1 MPLPTSWSGRRRCSS
16 TCPTSGTW
24 PRPRA
29 GTSSPP
35 SYVHRFLPSPT
46 SLPATLFLHRIYIY
60 QVLGTIADGGNRV
73 NDIDRLYPLLDDTA
87 AKYRPHVAALR
98 VFFHDVRKRPPRDV
112 ASWMHGWKTAAEKL
126 EKLALKCPE
135 LEGKL
140 HLPSPHYA
148 PKRWQIN
155 LSGVRPTRKAYKE
168 KGNKPK
174 ACDISCL
181 YEQKR
186 QEVNKRLSVPPYR
199 SGFSSNETSGSV
211 ISDMQIELAVPQ
223 GQQWSEA
230 QSALEKAKPVPFLP
244 HKPEKRQLLETQRV
258 IEEDSTASSDQYSYE
273 DWTCLLG
280 RSSKKKL
287 NQFTFAMAPPCS
299 LRLCLL
305 LVLLSF
311 ATTSAV
317 VVRKDEF
324 IYDGF
329 NGDYLTMDGEA
340 SAIDGLL
347 LLTSGS
353 KDKQGH
359 AFYTS
364 PLNLVTADSS
374 VPSFSTT
381 FVFSII
387 GPYSYSSSHGLA
399 FVLSPTKD
407 LTMNG
412 AYLPGRFLGLDAI
425 GVNNGGHTTS
435 NLTSLL
441 AIELDTIKNIE
452 FQDID
457 DNHVGIDIGSLT
469 SVSSSPARYYT
480 SDDGVG
486 VFHNLALISGQPM
499 QVWVDYDSKH
509 MMLYVT
515 IAPCCSSSSSNN
527 PSRPLLSVG
536 YDLTGLLPTTQDST
550 VYAGFSSATDT
561 VSKHYVLG
569 WSFKVNGEAAA
580 LNYSAL
586 SLKTIQEL
594 AQQRHPLSH
603 NTILCAVLL
612 PTLAIAVAVSAF
624 AVKVHMKRL
633 SKTRKNELEWEREY
647 GPPSFTYRDLLA
659 ATNGFKDKLLLGRGG
674 FGSVYRGVLAHSKQ
688 TVAIKR
694 VSPESKQG
702 MKEFM
707 AEIIILGHLRH
718 RNLVQL
724 LGYCRHKQQLLLVYD
739 YMPNRSL
746 DCYLHGQVVNT
757 SSTSSSLCWAQRYH
771 IIKGVASGL
780 LYLHE
785 EWEQVIIHRDI
796 KSSNVLLDAEMNA
809 RLGDFGLA
817 RSHDHGAEAHTTRMA
832 GTWGYIAPELA
843 RLGKATKATDVFAL
857 GVLMMEVVCARRPI
871 WVDAADGEP
880 VALADWVLA
889 AWRAGSIT
897 DAIDPKLLLVEEEA
911 ELVLKLGLLCS
922 HPVPSARP
930 CMRLVM
936 QYLQRDAPLPA
947 DLQPDNLLLSSY
959 ELTQED
965 DQNAISY
972 PLTTITDLSKG
983 R

>member
-1 MPLPTSWSGRRRCSS
+1 
-16 TCPTSGTW
+16 
-24 PRPRA
+24 
-29 GTSSPP
+29 
-35 SYVHRFLPSPT
+35 
-46 SLPATLFLHRIYIY
+46 
-60 QVLGTIADGGNRV
+60 
-73 NDIDRLYPLLDDTA
+73 
-87 AKYRPHVAALR
+87 
-98 VFFHDVRKRPPRDV
+98 
-112 ASWMHGWKTAAEKL
+112 
-126 EKLALKCPE
+126 
-135 LEGKL
+135 
-140 HLPSPHYA
+140 
-148 PKRWQIN
+148 
-155 LSGVRPTRKAYKE
+155 
-168 KGNKPK
+168 
-174 ACDISCL
+174 
-181 YEQKR
+181 
-186 QEVNKRLSVPPYR
+186 
-199 SGFSSNETSGSV
+199 
-211 ISDMQIELAVPQ
+211 
-223 GQQWSEA
+223 
-230 QSALEKAKPVPFLP
+230 
-244 HKPEKRQLLETQRV
+244 
-258 IEEDSTASSDQYSYE
+258 
-273 DWTCLLG
+273 
-280 RSSKKKL
+280 
-287 NQFTFAMAPPCS
+287 MAPPCS

-359 AFYTS
+359 AFYTY
-364 PLNLVTADSS
+364 PLNLVTAGSS

-387 GPYSYSSSHGLA
+387 EPYSYSSSHGLA

-412 AYLPGRFLGLDAI
+412 AYLPGQFLGLDAI

-457 DNHVGIDIGSLT
+457 DNHVGSDIGSLT
-469 SVSSSPARYYT
+469 SVSSSPAGYYT

-499 QVWVDYDSKH
+499 QVWVDYNSKH

-561 VSKHYVLG
+561 ASKHYVL
-569 WSFKVNGEAAA
+569 
-580 LNYSAL
+580 
-586 SLKTIQEL
+586 
-594 AQQRHPLSH
+594 
-603 NTILCAVLL
+603 VLL

-624 AVKVHMKRL
+624 AVKVHMKRR

-674 FGSVYRGVLAHSKQ
+674 FGRVYRGVLAHSKQ

-911 ELVLKLGLLCS
+911 ELVLKLGLLSS

-983 R
+983 RTGEGAVPMPIFSTLAFACGRNRLRESSPPRLDPQSNNSRGSDAAAMKPERSTPMRAPPSCDIASRWTAAHATPSSAAARPRQGIICCADWLRRREAFVFLSVHGIELFPALRLRPEISGNRPSWGLLYASYS